1 MKIVVASLNFNSCRA
16 SCLLLLLMIG
26 VSTLYDYGNETDTK
40 SDLLTSFSLIRNSK
54 HLFSLERDSGDITMA
69 HAIRLFNAVML
80 VLSHKCMALFFNPYS
95 NRTAMTELLGR
106 PWTVLA
112 RAASLYT
119 DPFLMLS
126 GMLTAYSLLGQLQ
139 RNGRIN
145 IIKEFAKRY
154 FRIMPPL
161 AFLIVF
167 CTFIL
172 PLLGSGPQWNLVV
185 THHSGICKQ
194 HWWRNLLFIHNW
206 FGFSNMCLTHTHHVG
221 IDTELFLV
229 APFLI
234 LLLWRWPK
242 KGMKLIIGLATLST
256 IARYYVSYTH
266 ELSNYVFFG
275 TR

>member
-1 MKIVVASLNFNSCRA
+1 
-16 SCLLLLLMIG
+16 MIILY
-26 VSTLYDYGNETDTK
+26 STLYDYSSNEQTK
-40 SDLLTSFSLIRNSK
+40 NGFLTSFSLIRNTKNLLSTNR
-54 HLFSLERDSGDITMA
+54 SPSDIKSA
-69 HAIRLFNAVML
+69 HAIRFLNAVML

-95 NRTAMTELLGR
+95 NRTAMTELLGK

-126 GMLTAYSLLGQLQ
+126 GMLTAYSLFGQLK
-139 RNGRIN
+139 RNGHFSVW
-145 IIKEFAKRY
+145 KEFVSRY
-154 FRIMPPL
+154 LRIMPPL

-172 PLLGSGPQWNLVV
+172 PLLGDGPQWNLVV
-185 THHSGICKQ
+185 THHSAICKQ

-221 IDTELFLV
+221 IDTELFGV

-234 LLLWRWPK
+234 LALWRWPR
-242 KGMKLIIGLATLST
+242 KGLHMIFGLAVVST
-256 IARYYVSYTH
+256 IARYYVTYTYG
-266 ELSNYVFFG
+266 LSNYVFFG

>member
-1 MKIVVASLNFNSCRA
+1 MIIGASTIYEACDHEEN
-16 SCLLLLLMIG
+16 
-26 VSTLYDYGNETDTK
+26 K
-40 SDLLTSFSLIRNSK
+40 SELFTSFSLIRNTRG
-54 HLFSLERDSGDITMA
+54 LFSLSRSSGDIKTA
-69 HAIRLFNAVML
+69 HAIRFFNAVML
-80 VLSHKCMALFFNPYS
+80 VLSHKCMAIFFDPYS
-95 NRTAMTELLGR
+95 NRTMMTDFLGK

-126 GMLTAYSLLGQLQ
+126 GMLTAYSLIGKLK
-139 RNGRIN
+139 RNGRFN
-145 IIKEFAKRY
+145 LAREYAGRY
-154 FRIMPPL
+154 LRIMPPL
-161 AFLIVF
+161 AFLIIF

-172 PLLGSGPQWNLVV
+172 PLLGNGPQWNLVV
-185 THHSGICKQ
+185 THHAGICKQ

-221 IDTELFLV
+221 IDTELFAV

-234 LLLWRWPK
+234 LALWKWPK

-256 IARYYVSYTH
+256 IARYYVTYTYD
-266 ELSNYVFFG
+266 LSNYVFFG